1 MADTQT
7 IIMEDT
13 NTIITEGTQT
23 IIMED
28 IQTIIMEV
36 IRTIIMEDTQTT
48 MEDTQIIII
57 MAIPATMV
65 TAGLFN
71 HKFLVLD
78 PQEVIRIRT
87 LQSHLD
93 RRKSPFLK
101 HVIYFLSNLIVIF

>member
-1 MADTQT
+1 MGTMEDTLTIITEDTQT
-7 IIMEDT
+7 IITEDT
-13 NTIITEGTQT
+13 QT
-23 IIMED
+23 
-28 IQTIIMEV
+28 T
-36 IRTIIMEDTQTT
+36 MEDTQTT
-48 MEDTQIIII
+48 MEDTQIIIII